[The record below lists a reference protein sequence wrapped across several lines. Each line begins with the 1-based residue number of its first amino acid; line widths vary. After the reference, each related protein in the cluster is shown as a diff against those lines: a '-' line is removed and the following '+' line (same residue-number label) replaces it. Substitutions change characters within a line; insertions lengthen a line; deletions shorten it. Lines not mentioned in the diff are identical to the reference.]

1 MHKFNFQ
8 EKASKTPTN
17 LILKSKKRS
26 SSQINYQKS
35 SDILTQTNPIYKN
48 NFTQS
53 VNNNHLDFT
62 SISNNKKSKR
72 KKMLLPV
79 KSKEYYNK
87 KTLILDL
94 DETLVHS
101 SFIPFEKNDVII
113 KVEFESVIYDIYVL
127 IRPGA
132 VEFIKKVAKLFEVII
147 FTASISKYALPLLDI
162 IDINKNIKYKLTR
175 EHCTFLNGIYVKEL
189 KKLNRDLNDLII
201 LDNSPMAFSFDNDN
215 GLPIKAW
222 YEDKADKELNKIF
235 KILEFLSKVKDVR
248 NFIKKF
254 VDNNEINYDAAN
266 EIIKIHNVTIKD
278 LISTKYNKEFKTKE
292 KVGEKE
298 KETEKENQIIAVNLK
313 RNYLSQTKRT
323 ISDNNKENNNINVK
337 TEDKL
342 MKNNSKP
349 VKHAFINNKIYTPN
363 YLKKYNDNV
372 EKSFNH
378 YFENYNS
385 SKINKNRNIIQKKKN
400 NNNKNR
406 ENNINSIIQNQKK
419 KNAFRTGSWLE
430 KINNKNTFNTNN
442 NNLKQSNIFPLN
454 KVKTNNNNNDI
465 SPIIYSTLSKTTK
478 DLSPKKG
485 KKLAYNFDFENHQNL
500 LNNNNENLLIKNRIS
515 SSKKSS
521 FNFDKKYTTLLE
533 KLEKKTIKTNYSF
546 IYKNR
551 LRSTS
556 SKMTNNKTII
566 KSRLISTQNNTKR
579 KLSHVG
585 SYVLNQYKGLS
596 ISNPMNTDNKSNFKN
611 MVIRSKS
618 SENLINFYN
627 NIKNP
632 NSTKGHYNFEKN
644 LLLSENRDNNKYLNK
659 KSINLFGDNPKTS
672 MHKENLIYLI
682 NDVYKNNI

>member
-17 LILKSKKRS
+17 LMLKSKKRS

-201 LDNSPMAFSFDNDN
+201 LDNSPMAYSFDNDN

-266 EIIKIHNVTIKD
+266 EIIKIYNVTIKD

-298 KETEKENQIIAVNLK
+298 KETEKENQIIK

-385 SKINKNRNIIQKKKN
+385 SKINKNRNIIQKNN

-430 KINNKNTFNTNN
+430 KINNKN
-442 NNLKQSNIFPLN
+442 KN
-454 KVKTNNNNNDI
+454 K
-465 SPIIYSTLSKTTK
+465 
-478 DLSPKKG
+478 
-485 KKLAYNFDFENHQNL
+485 
-500 LNNNNENLLIKNRIS
+500 
-515 SSKKSS
+515 
-521 FNFDKKYTTLLE
+521 
-533 KLEKKTIKTNYSF
+533 
-546 IYKNR
+546 
-551 LRSTS
+551 
-556 SKMTNNKTII
+556 
-566 KSRLISTQNNTKR
+566 
-579 KLSHVG
+579 
-585 SYVLNQYKGLS
+585 
-596 ISNPMNTDNKSNFKN
+596 
-611 MVIRSKS
+611 
-618 SENLINFYN
+618 
-627 NIKNP
+627 
-632 NSTKGHYNFEKN
+632 
-644 LLLSENRDNNKYLNK
+644 
-659 KSINLFGDNPKTS
+659 
-672 MHKENLIYLI
+672 
-682 NDVYKNNI
+682 